1 MRSKIR
7 IFADINPG
15 TGYNNALRGLIRSLE
30 VLGYTPENVHV
41 IGAATSMIYQTDD
54 NRDWLEPYIFGPWEC
69 DDKINIVHL
78 NPGMVG
84 DYWTSVGGRVNIAY
98 CAWETDHLPR
108 KVYPVNGV
116 DRTCAGDLNK
126 FDQVWVPSPFLVK
139 IFRDSG
145 VTAPIHV
152 MPHALQPE
160 LLARPVKTYTTTTQ
174 RRLYTIGSW
183 NDRKNIRG
191 LLRAYLATGLSPL
204 DMTLLMHLVPPT
216 RDGHAIEAHA
226 FIAKEQTTQLYDA
239 LPTKDGPGFGLL
251 TVPRP
256 YPWILD
262 FHAQNDLF
270 VTASRGEGFCLP
282 ALEALALGNAV
293 LGGGGPWLTD
303 LADAIGDLRVGALY
317 LVPTQLVEITPMPE
331 CRGYELD
338 QRWWEPSREAFT
350 NALLGAPIIGRPEVA
365 QRVRDLFCPTA
376 IAKNHLA
383 ARLEEAEAMLQKT
396 GW

>member
-41 IGAATSMIYQTDD
+41 IGAATSMIYQTDE

-69 DDKINIVHL
+69 DDKINLVHL

-84 DYWTSVGGRVNIAY
+84 DYWTTVGGRVNIAY

-108 KVYPVNGV
+108 KVYTVNGV

-126 FDQVWVPSPFLVK
+126 FDQVWVPSAFLVK
-139 IFRDSG
+139 VFRDSG
-145 VTAPIHV
+145 VTVPIHV
-152 MPHALQPE
+152 VPHALQPE
-160 LLARPVKTYTTTTQ
+160 LLARPIKEDFSLGK
-174 RRLYTIGSW
+174 RKLYTLGAW

-191 LLRAYLATGLSPL
+191 LLRAYLATGWSPL
-204 DMTLLMHLVPPT
+204 KASLLMHLVPPT

-239 LPTKDGPGFGLL
+239 LPDKGGPGFGLL
-251 TVPRP
+251 TQPRP
-256 YPWILD
+256 YPWVLD
-262 FHAQNDLF
+262 FHAQNDVF

-282 ALEALALGNAV
+282 ALEALALGNVAV
-293 LGGGGPWLTD
+293 GSGPALED
-303 LADAIGDLRVGALY
+303 LAGTLGDIHLGRLF
-317 LVPTQLVEITPMPE
+317 LVPTKLVEITPMPE

-338 QRWWEPSREAFT
+338 QHWWEPETSVLRDTLLDASRACAT
-350 NALLGAPIIGRPEVA
+350 GTVA
-365 QRVRDLFCPTA
+365 QRVRDLFCPKA
-376 IAKNHLA
+376 IAEKYLKT
-383 ARLEEAEAMLQKT
+383 RLEEAEAMLQKT